1 MRLMAR
7 TSFGK
12 YPFCLFVIVLGW
24 FLWVWGGSWAY
35 AQPIPAKSPSPA
47 ASASGASSGASEGA
61 FASAASA
68 VSEMEY
74 IVERLGELDRLIRE
88 AEDAAT
94 TSTALQLGVSV
105 EESRSKAERL
115 RRLRAVYQRQ
125 LETSSAAAAETAP
138 SGKQE
143 KEVSIIPKGEHP
155 LYHVGIILFYIWNFE
170 IVTISNHPITVGK
183 IILGLMVLTVG
194 LLFARRAARFVFA
207 KTLSHLHIEKG
218 AAVAIERIFHY
229 LITLIVVLFS
239 LQVVNIPLT
248 IFAFFGGAVA
258 IAFGFGAQNILSNF
272 ISGLILFLERPIK
285 IGDLVDVEGQLG
297 RVEEIG
303 ARCTRIRLFTG
314 IHLLVPNSAFL
325 EKEVVNWTLSD
336 EQVRMMVSVGVAYGS
351 PTREVQRLI
360 QKAVEEQPQVL
371 KEPRPKVLF
380 MNFGDNALEFEVH
393 FWLAINSIEDSRL
406 VRSEIRFRIDELF
419 REAGITIAFPQ
430 RDVHLDT
437 LKPLEVRLVSE
448 KNP

>member
-1 MRLMAR
+1 
-7 TSFGK
+7 
-12 YPFCLFVIVLGW
+12 
-24 FLWVWGGSWAY
+24 
-35 AQPIPAKSPSPA
+35 
-47 ASASGASSGASEGA
+47 
-61 FASAASA
+61 
-68 VSEMEY
+68 MEY
-74 IVERLGELDRLIRE
+74 IIVRLVELDRMIHE

-94 TSTALQLGVSV
+94 TPTAERLGVSL
-105 EESRSKAERL
+105 EELRSRPERL

-125 LETSSAAAAETAP
+125 LEGFDAP
-138 SGKQE
+138 APLAGENKKQGGGILSPGE
-143 KEVSIIPKGEHP
+143 KFSW
-155 LYHVGIILFYIWNFE
+155 YHVGVILYHIWNFE

-183 IILGLMVLTVG
+183 IILGLIVLAAG
-194 LLFARRAARFVFA
+194 LMFARRAARFVFA
-207 KTLSHLHIEKG
+207 KTLSHLHVEKG
-218 AAVAIERIFHY
+218 AAAAIERIFHY

-314 IHLLVPNSAFL
+314 IHLLVPNSDFL

-336 EQVRMMVSVGVAYGS
+336 EQVRMMVAVGVAYGS

-360 QKAVEEQPQVL
+360 YKAVDEHPLVL
-371 KEPRPKVLF
+371 KEPKPKVLF

-393 FWLAINSIEDSRL
+393 FWLAINSIEDSRQ
-406 VRSEIRFRIDELF
+406 VRSEIRFRIDDLF

-430 RDVHLDT
+430 RDLHLDT
-437 LKPLEVRLVSE
+437 LKPLDIRLVSD
-448 KNP
+448 KKP